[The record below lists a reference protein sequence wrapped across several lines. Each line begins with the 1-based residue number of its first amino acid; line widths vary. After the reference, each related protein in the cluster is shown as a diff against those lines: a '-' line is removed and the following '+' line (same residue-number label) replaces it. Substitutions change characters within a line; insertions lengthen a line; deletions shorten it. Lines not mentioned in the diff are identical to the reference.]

1 MKRGGYMP
9 FEIIRNDITLMQ
21 VDAIVNTANPK
32 VQIGAGVDSAIHKKA
47 GEQLLEARRKIGE
60 MRITEVAVTDAYHL
74 PAKYVLHVVGPI
86 WRGGTENEEHLLMQ
100 CYENVLLLAKK
111 LQCESIAIPLISSGS
126 YGFPKQKA
134 LHIAVKSIS
143 RFLMEHDMQV
153 YLVVFGNEAVALS
166 EKLFQE
172 IKSYIDE
179 NYVDEKL
186 LEEYSRVCETGNYR
200 IHEVSDDY
208 KNTFQRRL
216 ECDESCSQIL
226 SDFVPSKKPLHNY
239 YTTKKRSQV
248 ETKTV
253 SNRKL
258 EDLMK
263 ELEESFSEY
272 LLDLIDRKG
281 LKDPEVY
288 KKANI
293 DRKLFSKIR
302 NNTNYQPKKSTAVA
316 LAIALELNLD
326 ETRDLLGKAGYVLS
340 HSSKSDVIVE
350 YFIEH
355 RNYDIFEL
363 NEVLFAFGLPILT

>member
-1 MKRGGYMP
+1 MP
-9 FEIIRNDITLMQ
+9 FEIVRNDITSMQ

-47 GEQLLEARRKIGE
+47 GERLLEARRKIGE
-60 MRITEVAVTDAYHL
+60 LNITEVAVTDAYHL
-74 PAKYVLHVVGPI
+74 PSKYVLHVVGPI

-166 EKLFQE
+166 EKLFKE

-179 NYVDEKL
+179 KYVDEKL
-186 LEEYSRVCETGNYR
+186 LEEYSRVSETGNYR
-200 IHEVSDDY
+200 IREFSDDC
-208 KNTFQRRL
+208 KNTLQRGV
-216 ECDESCSQIL
+216 ESDESCSQIL
-226 SDFVPSKKPLHNY
+226 SDFAPSKKPLHNY
-239 YTTKKRSQV
+239 YATKKRNQAKSNV
-248 ETKTV
+248 EIP
-253 SNRKL
+253 NRKL

-272 LLDLIDRKG
+272 LLNLIDRKG

-302 NNTNYQPKKSTAVA
+302 NNTNYQPKKSTAIA

-326 ETRDLLGKAGYVLS
+326 ETSDLLGKAGYVLS

-363 NEVLFAFGLPILT
+363 NEVLFAFGLPVLT